1 LNPFLTPYFLKSISF
16 QIIIIFDIEFTN
28 MKITNIETFIVD
40 AGWRPWIFVKVE
52 SDNGLIGYG
61 ECSEARTPYGVVGTI
76 RDMSDLLIGTDP
88 NAYEMRFWDMA
99 RKNIQGP
106 GGVAAKAMAGI
117 ENAIIDLKAK
127 ALNISVVELF
137 GGPTRNETRL
147 YWSHCGTTRAL
158 NHNLLKVKPIKSLS
172 DISDLGKEVVEK
184 GYTALKTNIIL
195 PGDPAQTYFPGFAS
209 GPGTTDQN
217 VSIELLNHIVDLI
230 STFRNSVGPKIDIN
244 LDLNF
249 NFKPEAVMRIAKA
262 LEPFNLLW
270 LETDIYNPDA
280 LKQIK
285 ESTDTKICTGE
296 NLFYMREYLPYF
308 SKYCADV
315 FMIDIPW
322 NGFVQSKKI
331 GDLAQAHD
339 LNIAPHNYYSHL
351 SSFISASLC
360 AVLPNV
366 RIMEID
372 VDDVPWK
379 DELVTVQPDIES
391 GYMKTPS
398 GPGWGTELN
407 EKVAKKYAWTGGQFG
422 GY

>member
-1 LNPFLTPYFLKSISF
+1 
-16 QIIIIFDIEFTN
+16 